1 MQIIDLEN
9 WKRKQHFE
17 FFYRMDY
24 PQYNICANI
33 DVTSFLRFVKENKLP
48 FYYAMI
54 YAVTRVTDE
63 CENFRYRIRENKKVV
78 LHDRLH
84 PSFTDM
90 SADVPDDLFK
100 IVTMDMEDDL
110 FDFVRHAKETSANQK
125 LYFDYSPMTGRDDF
139 IYITCIPW
147 ISFTHLSHTISI
159 NRNDSVPRISWGKYF
174 EQDGNVLLPFSV
186 QVHHAFVDGVHVG
199 QYFGKLQSWLNNQ
212 PDSKSREF
220 N

>member
-1 MQIIDLEN
+1 MITKIELEN
-9 WKRKQHFE
+9 WKRREHFE

-33 DVTSFLRFVKENKLP
+33 NVTHFLRFVKENKLP

-54 YAVTRVTDE
+54 YASTKVTDE
-63 CENFRYRIRENKKVV
+63 CENFRYRVREGKQVV
-78 LHDRLH
+78 LHDKLH

-90 SADVPDDLFK
+90 SADADDDLFK
-100 IVTMDMEDDL
+100 FVTLDLEGSL
-110 FDFVRHAKETSANQK
+110 FDFIKNAKELSARQK
-125 LYFDYSPMTGRDDF
+125 LYFDYEPLTGRDDF

-159 NRNDSVPRISWGKYF
+159 NRNDAVPRISWGKYF
-174 EQDGNVLLPFSV
+174 EQDGKTLLPFSV

-199 QYFGKLQSWLNNQ
+199 RYFEKLQKYL
-212 PDSKSREF
+212 DML
-220 N
+220 

>member
-1 MQIIDLEN
+1 MQIINLEI
-9 WKRKQHFE
+9 WKRREHFE

-33 DVTSFLRFVKENKLP
+33 DVTRFLQFVKAHELS

-54 YAVTRVTDE
+54 FATTKVTDE
-63 CENFRYRIRENKKVV
+63 CESFRYRIREGKQVI
-78 LHDRLH
+78 LHDKLH

-90 SADVPDDLFK
+90 AANSSDELFK
-100 IVTMDMEDDL
+100 FVTLDMPNDL
-110 FDFVRHAKETSANQK
+110 FDFVRKAKETSQTQK
-125 LYFDYSPMTGRDDF
+125 LYFDFAPIAGRDDF

-174 EQDGNVLLPFSV
+174 EQDGKVLLPFSV
-186 QVHHAFVDGVHVG
+186 QVHHAFVDGLHVG
-199 QYFGKLQSWLNNQ
+199 QYFERLQTFLNQ
-212 PDSKSREF
+212 L
-220 N
+220 